1 MAEAILVH
9 LTLRG
14 LFLAN
19 QKSLIFVQYSSTDLF
34 SGYGSRSSNK
44 EKRADFTILDHW
56 KVHFWQIK
64 KALFM
69 YNILQP
75 TLGLR
80 IRIYKHTHPAL
91 CKLYL
96 PLKSNKAFYNYFRRL
111 QSMSNEGDPHTKT
124 ARYGRRQECLLI
136 WNENLSKTGS
146 RSSVFFQLI
155 RILNR
160 NPQLIHINHFFLSF
174 LTVFLYLISSLHF
187 PLIFLF
193 CSPFESR
200 DISPWN

>member
-34 SGYGSRSSNK
+34 SGYGSGSSNK

-69 YNILQP
+69 YNIFQP

-136 WNENLSKTGS
+136 LNENLSKIGS
-146 RSSVFFQLI
+146 RSSVFFFNWSGSWTAT
-155 RILNR
+155 LN
-160 NPQLIHINHFFLSF
+160 
-174 LTVFLYLISSLHF
+174 
-187 PLIFLF
+187 
-193 CSPFESR
+193 
-200 DISPWN
+200 